1 VRSSASAA
9 RCWPTWATRTTTS
22 AAGQLLAGAR
32 RVRTGDDRRP
42 RRRARS
48 GARSAGT
55 RPTGAGGAVVASDRE
70 ARLRRV
76 PLAVLPTPSST
87 PRPGKFQSSHG
98 PGRVGA
104 KRVFSPNGVGSTPTR
119 STFSDVAQTSGMT
132 TRYVGWMLILPLT
145 RSSAISRRRQLGDL
159 RSQRRD
165 CKLPHPYCRS
175 LWCRAGP
182 AVAVRP

>member
-9 RCWPTWATRTTTS
+9 RCWPSWATRTTTS
-22 AAGQLLAGAR
+22 AAGQLLAAGRQLHA
-32 RVRTGDDRRP
+32 GDDRPP
-42 RRRARS
+42 RRHARS
-48 GARSAGT
+48 GALSAGT
-55 RPTGAGGAVVASDRE
+55 GPTGAVGAVAASDPA
-70 ARLRRV
+70 ARPITAVKR
-76 PLAVLPTPSST
+76 VLPTASST
-87 PRPGKFQSSHG
+87 PGPGRFQSSHG